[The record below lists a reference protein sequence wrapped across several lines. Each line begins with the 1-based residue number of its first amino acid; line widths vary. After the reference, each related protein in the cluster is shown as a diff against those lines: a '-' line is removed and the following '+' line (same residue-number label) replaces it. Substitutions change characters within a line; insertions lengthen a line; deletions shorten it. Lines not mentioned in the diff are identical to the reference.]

1 MGPPDD
7 CRVSDPHDTLRLR
20 SKGNTMLHKATI
32 TAVKDGIASTYEVE
46 DTELMNYYAK
56 VTGAVSGIC
65 AAGSVVSNIEEYI
78 EA

>member
-1 MGPPDD
+1 
-7 CRVSDPHDTLRLR
+7 
-20 SKGNTMLHKATI
+20 MLHKATI
-32 TAVKDGIASTYEVE
+32 TAVQDGIATTYQVE

-56 VTGAVSGIC
+56 ITGAVSGIC